1 MMRRIRTA
9 WSALLVSAAVAVS
22 VWTVSS
28 HAQTPVALF
37 GFEVLDKRP
46 HPRENFVQG
55 LEIHGDALYVGTGGY
70 GESRL
75 REYEF
80 TSMQLRRDYALPEVF
95 FGEGITRLGDRIY
108 QLTWRAGVGLIYDLD
123 NFAPLGHWPLKTQ
136 GWGLTNNGTE
146 LIYGDGSDRLFFAA
160 PDALENPR
168 VVAVTLN
175 GQPLGRL
182 NELEWI
188 DGSIWAN
195 VWGANQLVRI
205 NPSSGEVNAIA
216 DLRGLLPEQEYQAD
230 TNVLNGIAFDR
241 ANDAFWVTGKRWP
254 WLYRI
259 ALKPLPAPANPT
271 ADESA
276 SQPPAAG
283 QSR

>member
-1 MMRRIRTA
+1 MRQIRAT
-9 WSALLVSAAVAVS
+9 WSALLVTAAIAVGL
-22 VWTVSS
+22 WAEDS
-28 HAQTPVALF
+28 HAQSPVTLF

-55 LEIHGDALYVGTGGY
+55 LEIHGDSLYVGTGGY

-75 REYEF
+75 REYEL

-108 QLTWRAGVGLIYDLD
+108 QLTWHAGVGLIYDLD
-123 NFAPLGHWPLKTQ
+123 SFAPLGHWPLKTQ

-146 LIYGDGSDRLFFAA
+146 LIYSDGSDRLFFAA
-160 PDALENPR
+160 PGELENPR
-168 VVAVTLN
+168 VVTVTLN

-205 NPSSGEVNAIA
+205 NPRSGEVNAIA
-216 DLRGLLPEQEYQAD
+216 DLRGLLPAQERRDD
-230 TNVLNGIAFDR
+230 TDVLNGIAHDR

-259 ALKPLPAPANPT
+259 ALKPLPAPANPA

-276 SQPPAAG
+276 SQPPASG